1 MTTPKRKSVNDL
13 DLGSLARSYTA
24 KSVQTLGAWATA
36 QPDADGKSTV
46 DPEIQI
52 RAIGMILDR
61 GWGKPNQP
69 TENKIEGEVN
79 IILRDMMAERAKKK

>member
-1 MTTPKRKSVNDL
+1 VVKKTADIR
-13 DLGSLARSYTA
+13 SLARGYTD
-24 KSVQTLGAWATA
+24 VCMRTLGGWATA
-36 QPDADGKSTV
+36 DEGV
-46 DPEIQI
+46 DPEIKI
-52 RAIGMILDR
+52 RAIGMLLDR

>member
-1 MTTPKRKSVNDL
+1 VVKKTADIR
-13 DLGSLARSYTA
+13 SLARAYTDV
-24 KSVQTLGAWATA
+24 SIETLGGWVTA
-36 QPDADGKSTV
+36 PEGV
-46 DPEIQI
+46 DPEIKI
-52 RAIGMILDR
+52 RAIGMLLDR

>member
-1 MTTPKRKSVNDL
+1 V
-13 DLGSLARSYTA
+13 TA
-24 KSVQTLGAWATA
+24 PEG
-36 QPDADGKSTV
+36 V
-46 DPEIQI
+46 DPEIKI
-52 RAIGMILDR
+52 RAIGMLLDR

>member
-1 MTTPKRKSVNDL
+1 VHPLKPLTKKKKTMEDIDL
-13 DLGSLARSYTA
+13 RSLARGYTTA
-24 KSVQTLGAWATA
+24 SVATLGAWATA
-36 QPDADGKSTV
+36 VTGV
-46 DPEIQI
+46 DDDIKI
-52 RAIGMILDR
+52 RAIGMLLDR

>member
-1 MTTPKRKSVNDL
+1 MPNGKPKKQLPL
-13 DLGSLARSYTA
+13 DLKSLARSYTKA
-24 KSVQTLGAWATA
+24 CVQTLSGVATNGESESA
-36 QPDADGKSTV
+36 KVAA
-46 DPEIQI
+46 
-52 RAIGMILDR
+52 AIALLDR

>member
-1 MTTPKRKSVNDL
+1 MPKKPADIR
-13 DLGSLARSYTA
+13 SLARAYTDVSIA
-24 KSVQTLGAWATA
+24 TLGGWVTA
-36 QPDADGKSTV
+36 EKGV
-46 DPEIQI
+46 DDEVKL
-52 RAIGMILDR
+52 RAIGMLLDR

>member
-1 MTTPKRKSVNDL
+1 VPDGRPKKRL
-13 DLGSLARSYTA
+13 PREIDLGSLARAYTTGMV
-24 KSVQTLGAWATA
+24 SRLGDYALN
-36 QPDADGKSTV
+36 DELKID
-46 DPEIQI
+46 DEIRV
-52 RAIGMILDR
+52 RAMGMLLDR